1 MKMTKVIRE
10 YMEETLSAKR
20 LEANKKSRADYDA
33 RRKAC
38 IEELKA
44 LREKNGYNYE
54 IEMDGGIN
62 EATSK
67 LAAASGA
74 DILVSGNAV
83 FKADDPKVM
92 IAKMHLAKK

>member
-1 MKMTKVIRE
+1 MNLLV
-10 YMEETLSAKR
+10 AV
-20 LEANKKSRADYDA
+20 ADYPDNNGNVKLMYVHTRNIYYKKTGIDVTVLNFA
-33 RRKAC
+33 A
-38 IEELKA
+38 
-44 LREKNGYNYE
+44 KNCYNYE

-83 FKADDPKVM
+83 FKADDPKEM

>member
-1 MKMTKVIRE
+1 
-10 YMEETLSAKR
+10 
-20 LEANKKSRADYDA
+20 
-33 RRKAC
+33 
-38 IEELKA
+38 
-44 LREKNGYNYE
+44 
-54 IEMDGGIN
+54 MDGGIN

-83 FKADDPKVM
+83 FKTDDPKEM